1 MLHHSRWINNLMPY
15 RPGMPVK
22 GTEQSSILCKLPK
35 NQKFLY
41 LGLMF
46 YFRFDNLPGA
56 LLGSGTESQGIV

>member
-1 MLHHSRWINNLMPY
+1 MPY

-56 LLGSGTESQGIV
+56 LLGSGTQSQGIV